1 MYNNSRL
8 IKYIISFSPFSLLSL
23 NVIFYENHFPFYMD
37 NIDTNFD
44 THDIFKHLLPSI
56 SDNNIVVATSIRD
69 IVSETVLPYSFPAT
83 YY

>member
-1 MYNNSRL
+1 
-8 IKYIISFSPFSLLSL
+8 
-23 NVIFYENHFPFYMD
+23 MD